1 MTNKNKICETENII
15 KIIFVISFLCSN
27 SIIIKY
33 IRKFYNET
41 ELKWKNDSINLP
53 SIKNEILSYKN
64 LSSMSLSSFNL
75 KNFEKSQDPKI
86 SLIVPIYKHQNNLIN
101 FYMSIYNQSLSDIEI
116 IFIDYNSSET
126 NSTQIIESLMET
138 DKRIIYINNQA
149 QIRDFFPK
157 KKGILNAKGEYILI
171 IEPDDLLLNNILEKS
186 YLTAKNN
193 SIDILQYYVMVG
205 TYKNNRL
212 WKNIKCNNGIINYPK
227 VEKFFFSCRYFNL
240 LDKLIKREIF
250 LDSIKDMTALY
261 DSDEFYE
268 ISDDDLALLDIE
280 KKAKSYGFFEDV
292 GYFYNLK
299 TTSATGHFNFLNYTM
314 NKNWSDMFYKLFK
327 TMKYFFENTRNNRVE
342 KEWVF
347 KFFDNKIYPYR
358 NKLVYMNKYFEFT
371 KNTLDLFLECVLFSK
386 DEKMKLIKF
395 KNMLLEMKIRLGN

>member
-41 ELKWKNDSINLP
+41 ELKWKNDSLNLP

-205 TYKNNRL
+205 TYKNIQHLQKIHKILPFLREQKELNHHQRFH
-212 WKNIKCNNGIINYPK
+212 KIHHYHK
-227 VEKFFFSCRYFNL
+227 VL
-240 LDKLIKREIF
+240 
-250 LDSIKDMTALY
+250 
-261 DSDEFYE
+261 
-268 ISDDDLALLDIE
+268 
-280 KKAKSYGFFEDV
+280 SY
-292 GYFYNLK
+292 L
-299 TTSATGHFNFLNYTM
+299 
-314 NKNWSDMFYKLFK
+314 
-327 TMKYFFENTRNNRVE
+327 
-342 KEWVF
+342 
-347 KFFDNKIYPYR
+347 
-358 NKLVYMNKYFEFT
+358 
-371 KNTLDLFLECVLFSK
+371 
-386 DEKMKLIKF
+386 
-395 KNMLLEMKIRLGN
+395 

>member
-41 ELKWKNDSINLP
+41 ELKWKNDFLNLP

-250 LDSIKDMTALY
+250 LDSIQDMTALY

-268 ISDDDLALLDIE
+268 ISDDDLALFALA

-386 DEKMKLIKF
+386 DEKMKLTKF